1 MLSVMAA
8 GRTTAEDWQESFDHS
23 IRLLHCGRSRCRLSV
38 GKVAMKSADGALA
51 LGHQPTVATGSFYG
65 DSSVKPSGWS
75 TLMDCWSRELELD
88 LAGAFNGIKEE
99 V

>member
-1 MLSVMAA
+1 MRLAGPSIAKCCAA
-8 GRTTAEDWQESFDHS
+8 
-23 IRLLHCGRSRCRLSV
+23 
-38 GKVAMKSADGALA
+38 AMRRKEPVPS
-51 LGHQPTVATGSFYG
+51 TRFYG

-75 TLMDCWSRELELD
+75 TLMDFWSRELELD